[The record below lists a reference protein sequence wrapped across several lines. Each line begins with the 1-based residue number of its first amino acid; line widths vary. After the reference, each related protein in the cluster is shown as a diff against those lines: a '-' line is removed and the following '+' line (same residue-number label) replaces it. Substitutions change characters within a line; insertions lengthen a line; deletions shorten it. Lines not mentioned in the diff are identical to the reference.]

1 MSTLDNALQALY
13 RMAISEVL
21 WTNAS
26 PGSSFPA
33 QTISLPGLQDY
44 DFIIITFA
52 YSTGA
57 YPSLSMLS
65 GTNVGENIGANIPGS
80 VVGRRSC
87 TIQSGGIQFAAA
99 NRLTTYGGNATT
111 DNGVVI
117 PRSVIAF
124 KLKE

>member
-1 MSTLDNALQALY
+1 MSTLDNALQALHK
-13 RMAISEVL
+13 MARSEVV

-33 QTISLPGLQDY
+33 QTISISGLQDY
-44 DFIIITFA
+44 DFIIITLA

-57 YPSLSMLS
+57 YPSLSVLS
-65 GTNVGENIGANIPGS
+65 RTGVGENIGANIPGN
-80 VVGRRSC
+80 VIGRRSC

-99 NRLTTYGGNATT
+99 NRLATYGGNATA
-111 DNGVVI
+111 DNTVII
-117 PRSVIAF
+117 PRTITAF